1 MVRDVVHGIRVA
13 ETSNLQI
20 GVRSIF
26 DGQYHTP
33 RKRQSNRELKSYKG
47 RPKLPEEQS
56 HESLRGRQRKAAGAS
71 CWGDHP
77 LNLS

>member
-1 MVRDVVHGIRVA
+1 MMVRDVVHGIRVA

-33 RKRQSNRELKSYKG
+33 RKRQSNRELKSYKAD
-47 RPKLPEEQS
+47 PS
-56 HESLRGRQRKAAGAS
+56 CRKS
-71 CWGDHP
+71 RVM
-77 LNLS
+77 NLCEAVNEKQPAQVVGVTTL

>member
-26 DGQYHTP
+26 DGQYHTQESA
-33 RKRQSNRELKSYKG
+33 RAIASSKVIRQT
-47 RPKLPEEQS
+47 Q
-56 HESLRGRQRKAAGAS
+56 AAGRAES
-71 CWGDHP
+71 
-77 LNLS
+77 